1 MFGFL
6 VLVIMVGVNF
16 FVIRI
21 FFIFIIFWFI
31 FLVGFEY
38 ILWLLGVFN
47 VSIKDIIFIFKVER
61 DFFFFL
67 NLNKF
72 RIVVSIL
79 LYNVI

>member
-1 MFGFL
+1 MFVVIELDFKLFGLIWTVMFGFL

-21 FFIFIIFWFI
+21 FFIFIIFRFI

-47 VSIKDIIFIFKVER
+47 VSFIDIIFIFKVEC
-61 DFFFFL
+61 
-67 NLNKF
+67 
-72 RIVVSIL
+72 
-79 LYNVI
+79 

>member
-1 MFGFL
+1 MFVVIELDFKLFGLIWTVMFGFL

-21 FFIFIIFWFI
+21 FFIFIIFRFI

-47 VSIKDIIFIFKVER
+47 VSIKDIVFIFKVE
-61 DFFFFL
+61 
-67 NLNKF
+67 
-72 RIVVSIL
+72 S
-79 LYNVI
+79 